1 MFTHLTGN
9 RTWCTMVAT
18 PKKKGLTDMEL
29 TYTQVNGYN
38 IPDLAL
44 LPQPEGN
51 LNRWGRARL
60 NYLRGHK
67 PLVHMHMMTQCSLW
81 PHLLEMQETAAARLD
96 LLTTQ
101 MAQAQGVTEELKA
114 RDQMR
119 WLGMMNNIRH
129 SAEETVLQE
138 LVYG

>member
-1 MFTHLTGN
+1 
-9 RTWCTMVAT
+9 
-18 PKKKGLTDMEL
+18 MEL

-44 LPQPEGN
+44 PPQPERN

-60 NYLRGHK
+60 NYLREHK
-67 PLVHMHMMTQCSLW
+67 KVLHMHMMTQCLLW
-81 PHLLEMQETAAARLD
+81 PHLLEMQETATARLD

-119 WLGMMNNIRH
+119 WVGMMNNIRH
-129 SAEETVLQE
+129 SAEEAVLQE
-138 LVYG
+138 LVHC

>member
-1 MFTHLTGN
+1 
-9 RTWCTMVAT
+9 
-18 PKKKGLTDMEL
+18 MEL

-44 LPQPEGN
+44 PPQPEGE

-60 NYLRGHK
+60 NYLREHK
-67 PLVHMHMMTQCSLW
+67 KALHAYMMTQCLLW
-81 PHLLEMQETAAARLD
+81 PHLLETQETAAARLD

-101 MAQAQGVTEELKA
+101 MAEAQGVTEELKV

-119 WLGMMNNIRH
+119 WVGMMNNIRH
-129 SAEETVLQE
+129 SAEETVMRE
-138 LVYG
+138 LVYA

>member
-1 MFTHLTGN
+1 
-9 RTWCTMVAT
+9 
-18 PKKKGLTDMEL
+18 MEL

-44 LPQPEGN
+44 PPQPEGE

-60 NYLRGHK
+60 NYLREHK
-67 PLVHMHMMTQCSLW
+67 PLLHSHMMTQCLLW

-101 MAQAQGVTEELKA
+101 MAKAQGVTEEFKA
-114 RDQMR
+114 HDQMR
-119 WLGMMNNIRH
+119 WLGMMNIIQH
-129 SAEETVLQE
+129 SAEETVTQE
-138 LVYG
+138 LVYA

>member
-1 MFTHLTGN
+1 M
-9 RTWCTMVAT
+9 RTR
-18 PKKKGLTDMEL
+18 KKKGLTDMEL

-44 LPQPEGN
+44 PPQPEGE

-60 NYLRGHK
+60 NYLREHK
-67 PLVHMHMMTQCSLW
+67 KALHAYMMTQCLLW
-81 PHLLEMQETAAARLD
+81 PHLLETQETAAARLD

-101 MAQAQGVTEELKA
+101 MAEAQGVTEELKV

-119 WLGMMNNIRH
+119 WVGMMNNIRH
-129 SAEETVLQE
+129 SAEETVMRE
-138 LVYG
+138 LVYA

>member
-1 MFTHLTGN
+1 
-9 RTWCTMVAT
+9 
-18 PKKKGLTDMEL
+18 MEL

-44 LPQPEGN
+44 PPQPEGE

-60 NYLRGHK
+60 NYLREYKKALH
-67 PLVHMHMMTQCSLW
+67 VHLMTQCLLW
-81 PHLLEMQETAAARLD
+81 PHLLEIQETAAQRLD

-101 MAQAQGVTEELKA
+101 MAQVQGVTEELKA

-119 WLGMMNNIRH
+119 WVGMMNNIRA
-129 SAEETVLQE
+129 SAEETVLRE
-138 LVYG
+138 LVYA